1 MNIWNFRYLI
11 GEVFNLET
19 SLIMD
24 NFEINLKF
32 SIFSLSLNIS
42 FKKYQNIGIH
52 RIIVLKSDPARQVDP
67 GPGRSMV
74 GTEPDLRQNRKR
86 QWGDPAT
93 WSKTRL
99 QPVDF
104 FLSKRH
110 RFNLK
115 KRIDLDNQV
124 KTRWLGQNQ
133 KSKPWTRSNLKTMH
147 KTQLIGTNF
156 LLYS

>member
-42 FKKYQNIGIH
+42 FKKYQIIGIH
-52 RIIVLKSDPARQVDP
+52 RIIVLKSDPARQIDP

-104 FLSKRH
+104 FFLSKRH
-110 RFNLK
+110 RFDLK
-115 KRIDLDNQV
+115 KKL
-124 KTRWLGQNQ
+124 TWT
-133 KSKPWTRSNLKTMH
+133 TRSNLDDLVKSRNPN
-147 KTQLIGTNF
+147 LESGRV
-156 LLYS
+156 

>member
-104 FLSKRH
+104 FFIETTSFWFKKKNWPGQPGQNPVTWSKPEIQT
-110 RFNLK
+110 L
-115 KRIDLDNQV
+115 NQV
-124 KTRWLGQNQ
+124 EFKN
-133 KSKPWTRSNLKTMH
+133 
-147 KTQLIGTNF
+147 
-156 LLYS
+156 YA

>member
-52 RIIVLKSDPARQVDP
+52 RIIVLKSDPARQIDP

-115 KRIDLDNQV
+115 KKNWPGQPGQNPVTWSKPEIQTLNQV
-124 KTRWLGQNQ
+124 EFKN
-133 KSKPWTRSNLKTMH
+133 
-147 KTQLIGTNF
+147 
-156 LLYS
+156 YA